1 MFGCCLLWVLPG
13 HACWSLLQVRLDM
26 DVIQAL
32 LLDVDANSI
41 K

>member
-1 MFGCCLLWVLPG
+1 MP
-13 HACWSLLQVRLDM
+13 AWSLLQVRLDM